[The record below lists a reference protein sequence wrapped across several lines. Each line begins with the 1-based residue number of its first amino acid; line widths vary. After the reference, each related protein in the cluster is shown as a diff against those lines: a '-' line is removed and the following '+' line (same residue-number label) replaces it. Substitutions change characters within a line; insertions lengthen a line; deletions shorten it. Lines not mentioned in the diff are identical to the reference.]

1 MTMTSMSA
9 QSQQTS
15 DPAALAT
22 VIHNDVLQSLG
33 VAVLGVDLCRR
44 FHQQQRYE
52 LALEEITGIAEA
64 LALAL
69 ASSERLLPDLDR
81 LVPASRPGL
90 ARPSLVVMDNVP
102 GASPSRTDSNGRP
115 AAGPRE
121 IVETLTACATL
132 SRRLRSQYDAG
143 LGEDTMCDLEV
154 ILQRLEFASVAFR
167 EVMGQLRQLAG
178 HSLVP
183 QASPSQPKA
192 VAWSRSA

>member
-9 QSQQTS
+9 QTQTS
-15 DPAALAT
+15 DPAEIAAM
-22 VIHNDVLQSLG
+22 IHNDVLQSLG
-33 VAVLGVDLCRR
+33 VAMLGVDLCRR

-69 ASSERLLPDLDR
+69 ASSERLLPDLNS
-81 LVPASRPGL
+81 LLPASRPSL
-90 ARPSLVVMDNVP
+90 ARPSLVVMDNVL
-102 GASPSRTDSNGRP
+102 GAAPTRTDPNGRP
-115 AAGPRE
+115 AAGPQE
-121 IVETLTACATL
+121 IVEALTACATQ
-132 SRRLRSQYDAG
+132 SRRLHGQYDAG
-143 LGEDTMCDLEV
+143 LGEDTMRDLEV

-183 QASPSQPKA
+183 QAAPSRPT
-192 VAWSRSA
+192 VGSWSRSA